1 MALFDEPSL
10 EASASPG
17 LPPLPAQGA
26 AAEPLP
32 PAPPAGLGFDV
43 PAPQQAGLGM
53 APQAPPPPAS
63 ADTEEQQYLQSLPV
77 AQKLGLALQAFS
89 AGVAGQPNPINT
101 ILEQRRKAKATMKA
115 ELGENMRNLG
125 MGMEIL
131 DKLQPGSQQYTAMS
145 EMLARKMP
153 DFAGA
158 FQGHGQGRSG
168 KVRAIASVLSSTE
181 AQDVL
186 VKASGGD
193 PATAQRLLADGDFVQ
208 KMLIPAADG
217 AALPVALAKIKS
229 IANIVRQL
237 PGPEMKDAEGNVV
250 FTMADLYERNKQLPP
265 ELKLSDGQLQAVARN
280 QTAAV
285 IYGMKTDKTIQA
297 EQEAAARLDVNDPKA
312 PQMRTRVVGENEVQE
327 EWDPK
332 TKTWK
337 QIGQGPRFAKQ
348 VQTPEG
354 PVLTQEQQ
362 QLTGDAFLATLEPA
376 DAKLVKR
383 IAAGIQDVKDLSTR
397 GGHREKFVK
406 WASQYD
412 ETYNSADYPTMRG
425 VERAFTVGME
435 GRRVRS
441 FNVALEHL
449 DTLDHLVA
457 ALNNGNIQQFNR
469 LAQYLAEQT
478 GRDAPT
484 NFDAA
489 KQIVAD
495 ETIAAIVAG
504 GGALADREEAAKAWD
519 RAKSPQQLAG
529 ASKTIKELM
538 GGQLKGLHQQYKAG
552 GGTKDFSAF
561 LTEAGKRA
569 SGIKPTAKP
578 AAASGGKYQE
588 GQTATG
594 PGGKKLIFQGG
605 KWQPL

>member
-26 AAEPLP
+26 AAQPLP

-43 PAPQQAGLGM
+43 PAPQPQAGLGM
-53 APQAPPPPAS
+53 APQTPPPPAS

-131 DKLQPGSQQYTAMS
+131 DKLQPGSRQYTAMS

-237 PGPEMKDAEGNVV
+237 PGPEMKDADGKVV

-285 IYGMKTDKTIQA
+285 IYGMKTDKTLQV
-297 EQEAAARLDVNDPKA
+297 EQEALARKGEQEEKAPQTINVDGKVYQFDPENKSAAARLGTDKRYALLGKGQSAALAADQADTGLSPEAVDMTARNAMKDRLVLAGLGRGVQGAKDLRAVLNRMAEISKESGVSA
-312 PQMRTRVVGENEVQE
+312 PDARADFNANKKSLDKIIPQFDAVEAF
-327 EWDPK
+327 
-332 TKTWK
+332 TKNAVL
-337 QIGQGPRFAKQ
+337 QGR
-348 VQTPEG
+348 
-354 PVLTQEQQ
+354 VLTQLAEKVDNTGLPVLERWIRGGQRAIVGDADVSVFDAQ
-362 QLTGDAFLATLEPA
+362 MQLYRTEVARILTNPNLTGQLTDTARKEVEHFLSGNATAPQISA
-376 DAKLVKR
+376 IVKR
-383 IAAGIQDVKDLSTR
+383 LEQDFALRRQSIEEQVAEIKGR
-397 GGHREKFVK
+397 M
-406 WASQYD
+406 
-412 ETYNSADYPTMRG
+412 ADSG
-425 VERAFTVGME
+425 
-435 GRRVRS
+435 
-441 FNVALEHL
+441 
-449 DTLDHLVA
+449 
-457 ALNNGNIQQFNR
+457 
-469 LAQYLAEQT
+469 
-478 GRDAPT
+478 
-484 NFDAA
+484 
-489 KQIVAD
+489 
-495 ETIAAIVAG
+495 
-504 GGALADREEAAKAWD
+504 ADRKGAK
-519 RAKSPQQLAG
+519 
-529 ASKTIKELM
+529 
-538 GGQLKGLHQQYKAG
+538 
-552 GGTKDFSAF
+552 
-561 LTEAGKRA
+561 
-569 SGIKPTAKP
+569 KPTA
-578 AAASGGKYQE
+578 AAPTGPYADPEKERRYQE
-588 GQTATG
+588 WKARQA
-594 PGGKKLIFQGG
+594 K
-605 KWQPL
+605 